1 MVPDWKVEKGRF
13 LLGLQ
18 IKMLHHLKTKKRF
31 ENKFGC
37 LEKVGSKCDFY
48 EIESRFCNGTSGATS
63 AVCVRNAGCW
73 KWGGKLK
80 YGTNQ
85 IEEYGFHGNVLL
97 RVGVNSQPKRV
108 ANPNSKIKERGI
120 RKFPI

>member
-1 MVPDWKVEKGRF
+1 
-13 LLGLQ
+13 
-18 IKMLHHLKTKKRF
+18 MLHHLKTKKRF

-48 EIESRFCNGTSGATS
+48 ETESRFYNGTSGAID

-73 KWGGKLK
+73 RTGEKLK
-80 YGTNQ
+80 YDTNRT
-85 IEEYGFHGNVLL
+85 EEHGFHCNVLL

-108 ANPNSKIKERGI
+108 ANPNSQIGERGK
-120 RKFPI
+120 RMFPI